1 MTTYATVTG
10 TASYNRAKY
19 KPHDKRAVRIV
30 RNSHNANATSA
41 ANAVQINMF
50 TIPADSILLGVW
62 TEVTVAS
69 GNNDVLI
76 DVGIA
81 GGAEYADD
89 VNSNQANGTV
99 NANECLDNVR
109 YCNAATIITCAPDN
123 GNAWAAGTLTITA
136 AYIELDSFGS
146 AG

>member
-10 TASYNRAKY
+10 TAKYNRAKF
-19 KPHDKRAVRIV
+19 KPHDKRAVRVV

-50 TIPADSILLGVW
+50 TIPADSIVLGVW

-69 GNNDVLI
+69 GNNNILV
-76 DVGIA
+76 DVGMA
-81 GGAEYADD
+81 GGAEFADD

-99 NANECLDNVR
+99 NADESLLNV
-109 YCNAATIITCAPDN
+109 YYMNSATPITIAADN
-123 GNAWAAGTLTITA
+123 GNALAAGTITVTA
-136 AYIELDSFGS
+136 AYIETDSYGVNN
-146 AG
+146 

>member
-1 MTTYATVTG
+1 MTYATVTG

-19 KPHDKRAVRIV
+19 KPHDKRSVRIV

-50 TIPADSILLGVW
+50 TVPADSIVLGVW
-62 TEVTVAS
+62 TEVTVAG

-81 GGAEYADD
+81 GGAEFADD
-89 VNSNQANGTV
+89 VNANQANGTV
-99 NANECLDNVR
+99 NADETLLNTYYMNSATPITI
-109 YCNAATIITCAPDN
+109 AADN
-123 GNAWAAGTLTITA
+123 GNAFAAGTITVTA
-136 AYIELDSFGS
+136 AYIETDSYGVNN
-146 AG
+146 

>member
-1 MTTYATVTG
+1 MTYATVTG
-10 TASYNRAKY
+10 TASYNRAKF

-30 RNSHNANATSA
+30 RNSHNANATTA

-50 TIPADSILLGVW
+50 TIPADSIVLGVW

-69 GNNDVLI
+69 GNSHILV

-81 GGAEYADD
+81 GSAIFADD

-99 NANECLDNVR
+99 NADESLLNTYYMNSATPITI
-109 YCNAATIITCAPDN
+109 AADN
-123 GNAWAAGTLTITA
+123 GNALAAGTITVTA
-136 AYIELDSFGS
+136 AYIETDSYGVNN
-146 AG
+146 

>member
-1 MTTYATVTG
+1 MTYATVTG

-30 RNSHNANATSA
+30 RNSHNANATSV
-41 ANAVQINMF
+41 ANAVQVNMF

-76 DVGIA
+76 DVGVT

-99 NANECLDNVR
+99 NANECLDNVT
-109 YCNAATIITCAPDN
+109 YCNTAKIITCAPDN

>member
-1 MTTYATVTG
+1 MTYATVTG

-30 RNSHNANATSA
+30 RNSHNANATTA

-50 TIPADSILLGVW
+50 TIPADSIVLGVW

-69 GNNDVLI
+69 GNNDILI

-81 GGAEYADD
+81 GGAEFADD

-99 NANECLDNVR
+99 NADETLLNTYYMNSATPITI
-109 YCNAATIITCAPDN
+109 AADN
-123 GNAWAAGTLTITA
+123 GNALAAGTITVTA
-136 AYIELDSFGS
+136 SYIETDSYGVNN
-146 AG
+146 